1 MIVRRSERAHRALG
15 VSLADEP
22 LEKDG
27 FGAANVEA
35 RGRDEVRFAHDLPLP
50 HGTHQPPAFRPASYM
65 AMQVATERRFSAG
78 VPSRRHSN
86 ASASALTGRS
96 RRYQHLRKP

>member
-1 MIVRRSERAHRALG
+1 MTPLMIVRRCECAHRALG
-15 VSLADEP
+15 MPLADEP

-50 HGTHQPPAFRPASYM
+50 HGTHRPPAFRPASYM
-65 AMQVATERRFSAG
+65 AMQVATERRFS
-78 VPSRRHSN
+78 
-86 ASASALTGRS
+86 
-96 RRYQHLRKP
+96 